1 MEQSASESQLTAV
14 KQALLALQAA
24 RKKIDAL
31 EKQQSEP
38 IAIIGLGCRFPGGI
52 DSPED
57 FWELLLSGKDT
68 IATIPESRWDGQAYY
83 SPNYDEA
90 GKIITTKGS
99 FFSQVQESDPE
110 FFGISPREAKNMDPQ
125 QHLLLEV
132 CWEALEHANI
142 IPESLA
148 GSRTGVFIGICNQD
162 FSLLS
167 MSRDKTDID
176 AYMTTGMAHSVASG
190 RLSYTLGLEGPCI
203 AIDTACSSS
212 LVSVH
217 LACQSLRN
225 LECDLAITGGVNL
238 TLTPET
244 SIDFSRNRMLSPDGK
259 CKAFSSDANGFGRGE
274 GCGLVV
280 LKRLADVDVKRDRVL
295 ALIRGSAVNQDG
307 SSSGLTAP
315 NGPSQQRVIKQALKN
330 ANVSA
335 DQIDYVEAHG
345 TGTSLGDPI
354 EIGALAEIFSSV
366 RTHEDPLKIG
376 SVKTNVGHME
386 GAAGIS
392 GLLKV
397 VLALQHKVLPAHLNC
412 AEQNPHIPWD
422 SLPFQITHQRQEW
435 LSTDKARFAGVSS
448 FGFSG
453 TNSHVILEQAPSS
466 DQAVLDSASLGHRP
480 LQILNISARS
490 PQALN
495 AQVRRFAQQIQHI
508 PDEDL
513 TAFCLAASVH
523 RTHFEHRLSI
533 VASSKAECLE
543 KLKQFSSQTPQH
555 LALNKKLNLN
565 GQAPKIVWL
574 FTGQGSQYPGM
585 GKELFDTEVVFRDAL
600 QQCATYLD
608 PILEQPLL
616 TLIFDDQTGALNQ
629 TVNTQPALFALEYAL
644 AQLWLSWGIKPD
656 VVAGHSVG
664 EYVAACVAGVF
675 SLEDGLKLIATRARL
690 MQQLKVTGGMMAVFA
705 AADDV
710 RLLLTKLDTS
720 GSLEIAGLNTA
731 KETVVSGDVSAITDF
746 QSTLNQAGIKYRE
759 LTVSHAFHSA
769 LMEPMLGE
777 FLSFAETITF
787 RSAKITLLSNISGA
801 LAQDEI
807 QTARYWRDHIR
818 QPVQFTKITD
828 NVLNDYIGVVM
839 EIGPQPILLGMI
851 GQSEHA
857 ERLNLM
863 PSLRKNKGAV
873 QAITENLSQLYLA
886 GLAIDWLKVYGVTT
900 APFVS
905 LPTYAFQR
913 QRHWFNASQ
922 TTAAKSSVP
931 SFKML
936 ELIQGGNVSN
946 LREHLSQRSHFEE
959 KDDAVLNRICQVL
972 IDEYQ
977 QSKQQTIQ
985 PLYRPIWQ
993 QQAALMANATPAP
1006 GSGHCLIFVSNI
1018 EAVPAGALNGA
1029 DTANI
1034 YVVPAHSYDKKS
1046 ETLWVIDGL
1055 SSNDY
1060 RKVIQDVHQT
1070 STLTSVVFMW
1080 PEDWNETS
1088 FHPTFGE
1095 QMLLNAAYV
1104 SRALTQLAI
1113 AIPLWFLVKRS
1124 DSLTREDFSTP
1135 FSSMLNG
1142 FARSLFL
1149 ENPTI
1154 QGGVLEYDEASTPHI
1169 FAELVANPTES
1180 HIQLRQHK
1188 KYVARLEPVAGVPF
1202 KNLKIAEEATYLITG
1217 GTGSLGLQTA
1227 RFLASKHAS
1236 EVILLSRNIPS
1247 ESAQQAIQEI
1257 EALGT
1262 KVLFMPCDVSNASQ
1276 VRQAFEF
1283 LIKNK
1288 RQIKG
1293 VVHAAGLATPI
1304 WCKDLTIE
1312 AMHSM
1317 FESKVQGAWNLHEQ
1331 TKALDL
1337 DFFVLYSS
1345 ISSVLGSAQLAH
1357 YSAANAFLDGLA
1369 THRRALNLPAISIN
1383 WGPWE
1388 SGGLVQSTAGSE
1400 KVLNSGF
1407 LTLPPSEALQ
1417 HLEQALLLNQSQLAI
1432 VSANWT
1438 QLKNTYSVHHQQSLF
1453 DLLVRSVTPTESA
1466 SAPLLLNQLREMPA
1480 WNRAEALSEYIS
1492 QQVCALLEMSDSST
1506 LDTNRGFFDF
1516 GMDSLMA
1523 VSLRTR
1529 LEQQLGC
1536 KLVAST
1542 IFDFPTVER
1551 LTQYLLSL
1559 LFTEETLAK
1568 EHVAQT
1574 PQTAMTHTPTPAL
1587 ENELSDSEIA
1597 ALIEGELSSLTA
1609 KKDAR

>member
-1 MEQSASESQLTAV
+1 MEQSASESQLTSV

-38 IAIIGLGCRFPGGI
+38 IAIIGIGCRFPGDI

-57 FWELLLSGKDT
+57 FWELLMSGKDT
-68 IATIPESRWDGQAYY
+68 IATIPESRWNSEAYY

-148 GSRTGVFIGICNQD
+148 ESRTGVFIGICNQD

-190 RLSYTLGLEGPCI
+190 RLSYTLGLEGPCV

-466 DQAVLDSASLGHRP
+466 DQAIIDSASLGHRP

-490 PQALN
+490 PQALS

-543 KLKQFSSQTPQH
+543 KLKQFSIQTPQH

-585 GKELFDTEVVFRDAL
+585 GKELFETEVVFRDAL
-600 QQCATYLD
+600 QHCATYLD

-705 AADDV
+705 AAADV

-787 RSAKITLLSNISGA
+787 RPAKIPLLSNISGA

-828 NVLNDYIGVVM
+828 NLLNDNIDIVM

-857 ERLNLM
+857 QRLNLM

-886 GLAIDWLKVYGVTT
+886 GLAIDWLSVYGVTT

-936 ELIQGGNVSN
+936 ELIQGGNVSD

-977 QSKQQTIQ
+977 QSKQQTTQ

-993 QQAALMANATPAP
+993 QQAALMATAATAT
-1006 GSGHCLIFVSNI
+1006 GSGHRLIFVSNI

-1029 DTANI
+1029 DTTNI

-1124 DSLTREDFSTP
+1124 DVLARESFSTP

-1180 HIQLRQHK
+1180 HIQLSQHK

-1369 THRRALNLPAISIN
+1369 THRLALNLPAISIN
-1383 WGPWE
+1383 GGPWE

-1407 LTLPPSEALQ
+1407 LTLAPSEALQ
-1417 HLEQALLLNQSQLAI
+1417 HLEQALLLNHSQLAI
-1432 VSANWT
+1432 VNANWT
-1438 QLKNTYSVHHQQSLF
+1438 QLKNTYSVHHQQPLF

-1542 IFDFPTVER
+1542 IFDFPSVER
-1551 LTQYLLSL
+1551 LTKYLLSL

>member
-1 MEQSASESQLTAV
+1 MEQSASESQLTSV

-38 IAIIGLGCRFPGGI
+38 IAIIGLGCRFPGNI
-52 DSPED
+52 HSPED

-68 IATIPESRWDGQAYY
+68 IATIPESRWDSQAYY
-83 SPNYDEA
+83 SANYDDA

-132 CWEALEHANI
+132 CWESLEHANI
-142 IPESLA
+142 VPESLA

-167 MSRDKTDID
+167 MSREKTDID

-190 RLSYTLGLEGPCI
+190 RLSYTLGLEGPCV

-280 LKRLADVDVKRDRVL
+280 LKRLSDVDVKRDRVL

-330 ANVSA
+330 GNVRA

-366 RTHEDPLKIG
+366 RTPEDPLKIG

-412 AEQNPHIPWD
+412 PEQNPHIPWD

-435 LSTDKARFAGVSS
+435 LSTGKGRFAGVSS

-453 TNSHVILEQAPSS
+453 TNSHVVLEEAPSS
-466 DQAVLDSASLGHRP
+466 DPASSISASLGARP
-480 LQILNISARS
+480 LHILNISARS
-490 PQALN
+490 PQALSE
-495 AQVRRFAQQIQHI
+495 QVRRFTQQLTRT
-508 PDEDL
+508 PDHDL
-513 TAFCLAASVH
+513 PAFCLAASLH
-523 RTHFEHRLSI
+523 RTQFEHRLSI
-533 VASSKAECLE
+533 IAASKTECLE
-543 KLKQFSSQTPQH
+543 KLNLLSNQAQQASASSR
-555 LALNKKLNLN
+555 KLDLN
-565 GQAPKIVWL
+565 GRAPKVAWL
-574 FTGQGSQYPGM
+574 FTGQGSQYAGM
-585 GKELFDTEVVFRDAL
+585 GKELFETETVFREAL
-600 QQCATYLD
+600 QSCATYLD
-608 PILEQPLL
+608 PILGQSLL

-629 TVNTQPALFALEYAL
+629 TINTQPALFALEYSL

-664 EYVAACVAGVF
+664 EYVAACVSGVF
-675 SLEDGLKLIATRARL
+675 SLEDGLKLISTRARL
-690 MQQLKVTGGMMAVFA
+690 MQQLQVTGAMMAVFA
-705 AADDV
+705 SADDV
-710 RLLLTKLDTS
+710 QVLLTKLDTA

-731 KETVVSGDVSAITDF
+731 KETVVSGDSSALTDF
-746 QSTLNQAGIKYRE
+746 QSILNQSEIQYRE

-769 LMEPMLGE
+769 LMEPVLGE

-787 RSAKITLLSNISGA
+787 HPTRIPLLSNISGA

-807 QTARYWRDHIR
+807 QTASYWRDHIR

-828 NVLNDYIGVVM
+828 KLLNDQIDVVM

-851 GQSEHA
+851 GQSEGAH
-857 ERLNLM
+857 RMKLM
-863 PSLRKNKGAV
+863 PSLRKSKGAV
-873 QAITENLSQLYLA
+873 QSTTETLSQLYLA
-886 GLAIDWLKVYGVTT
+886 GVIIDWLKVYAASS
-900 APFVS
+900 APFVD

-913 QRHWFNASQ
+913 QRHWFNSSQ
-922 TTAAKSSVP
+922 TTAAKASVP

-936 ELIQGGNVSN
+936 ELIKAGDLNN
-946 LREHLSQRSHFEE
+946 LREHLAQRSHFEE
-959 KDDAVLNRICQVL
+959 QDDAVVNRICQVL

-977 QSKQQTIQ
+977 QSQSQTLQ
-985 PLYRPIWQ
+985 ALYKPVWQ
-993 QQAALMANATPAP
+993 QQNVLTSNVTRAP
-1006 GSGHCLIFVSNI
+1006 VTGQRLIFVSNI
-1018 EAVPAGALNGA
+1018 EAVPAGALNGS

-1034 YVVPAHSYDKKS
+1034 YVVPAHSYHKKS
-1046 ETLWVIDGL
+1046 DALWIIDGI
-1055 SSNDY
+1055 SSDDY
-1060 RKVIQDVHQT
+1060 RRVIHDVNQT
-1070 STLTSVVFMW
+1070 NALTSIALMW
-1080 PEDWNETS
+1080 PEDWNDVS
-1088 FHPTFGE
+1088 FHPAFGE
-1095 QMLLNAAYV
+1095 QMLLNATYI
-1104 SRALTQLAI
+1104 SRALTALSI
-1113 AIPLWFLVKRS
+1113 AIPLWFMVKRS
-1124 DSLTREDFSTP
+1124 GALTREDFSTP
-1135 FSSMLNG
+1135 FSSMLSG
-1142 FARSLFL
+1142 FVRSLFL

-1154 QGGVLEYDEASTPHI
+1154 QGGVLEYDESSADQI
-1169 FAELVANPTES
+1169 FNEIGTDTSEI
-1180 HIQLRQHK
+1180 HIQLIQHK
-1188 KYVARLEPVAGVPF
+1188 KYVARLEPVDSIPA
-1202 KNLKIAEEATYLITG
+1202 KNLKIAQEATYVITG

-1227 RFLASKHAS
+1227 RFLASKHAN

-1247 ESAQQAIQEI
+1247 ETAQQAIQEI

-1262 KVLFMPCDVSNASQ
+1262 KVLFMPCDISQASQ
-1276 VRQAFEF
+1276 VQQAFEF
-1283 LIKNK
+1283 LTKNK

-1293 VVHAAGLATPI
+1293 VVHAAGLATPV
-1304 WCKDLTIE
+1304 WCKDLTLE
-1312 AMHSM
+1312 SLHNM
-1317 FESKVQGAWNLHEQ
+1317 FASKVQGAWNLHQQ

-1357 YSAANAFLDGLA
+1357 YSAANSFLDGLA
-1369 THRRALNLPAISIN
+1369 TYRRGLKLPAISIN
-1383 WGPWE
+1383 WGPWDN
-1388 SGGLVQSTAGSE
+1388 GGLVQSTAGSD
-1400 KVLNSGF
+1400 KVASSGF
-1407 LTLPPSEALQ
+1407 LTLAPSEALQ
-1417 HLEQALLLNQSQLAI
+1417 YLEQALLLNHSQLAI
-1432 VSANWT
+1432 VKANWS
-1438 QLKNTYSVHHQQSLF
+1438 QLKNTYSVHHQQPIF
-1453 DLLVRSVTPTESA
+1453 DLLAPSDTLTESA
-1466 SAPLLLNQLREMPA
+1466 STPSLLNQLQEMPT

-1492 QQVCALLEMSDSST
+1492 QQVCGLLEIPDSST
-1506 LDTNRGFFDF
+1506 LDVTRGFFDF

-1542 IFDFPTVER
+1542 IFDFPSVER
-1551 LTQYLLSL
+1551 LTNYLLAL
-1559 LFTEETLAK
+1559 LFTEEK
-1568 EHVAQT
+1568 VSKDIEPKS
-1574 PQTAMTHTPTPAL
+1574 PQTLMPQAPVPAV

-1597 ALIEGELSSLTA
+1597 ALIEGELSSLTV

>member
-1 MEQSASESQLTAV
+1 MEQSASESQLTSV

-38 IAIIGLGCRFPGGI
+38 IAIIGLGCRFPGDI

-57 FWELLLSGKDT
+57 FWELLMSGKDT
-68 IATIPESRWDGQAYY
+68 IATIPESRWNSEAYY

-190 RLSYTLGLEGPCI
+190 RLSYTLGLEGPCV

-280 LKRLADVDVKRDRVL
+280 LKRLSDVDVKRDRVL

-315 NGPSQQRVIKQALKN
+315 NGPSQQRVIRQALKN

-335 DQIDYVEAHG
+335 DQIDYIEAHG

-354 EIGALAEIFSSV
+354 EIGALAEIFSNV
-366 RTHEDPLKIG
+366 RTPKDPLKIG

-435 LSTDKARFAGVSS
+435 LCEDKARFAGVSS

-453 TNSHVILEQAPSS
+453 TNSHVILEEAPSS
-466 DQAVLDSASLGHRP
+466 AQATLDSESLGHRP
-480 LQILNISARS
+480 LHILNISARS
-490 PQALN
+490 PQALD
-495 AQVRRFAQQIQHI
+495 AQVRRFTQQIKQI
-508 PDEDL
+508 SDEDL
-513 TAFCLAASVH
+513 TAFCLAASLH

-533 VASSKAECLE
+533 VAGSKTECLE
-543 KLKQFSSQTPQH
+543 KLNHFSTQPQQH
-555 LALNKKLNLN
+555 SALSKKLNLN

-585 GKELFDTEVVFRDAL
+585 GKELFDTEVVFREAL
-600 QQCATYLD
+600 QRCATYLD
-608 PILEQPLL
+608 PLLEQPLL
-616 TLIFDDQTGALNQ
+616 ALIFEDQTGALNQ

-664 EYVAACVAGVF
+664 EYVAACIAGVF

-705 AADDV
+705 SGDDV
-710 RLLLTKLDTS
+710 RALLTTLDTS
-720 GSLEIAGLNTA
+720 GTLEIAGLNTA
-731 KETVVSGDVSAITDF
+731 KETVVSGDLSAITDF
-746 QSTLNQAGIKYRE
+746 QSTLNQSGIKYRE

-769 LMEPMLGE
+769 LMEPMLSE
-777 FLSFAETITF
+777 FFSFAETITF
-787 RSAKITLLSNISGA
+787 QPAQIPLLSNISGA
-801 LAQDEI
+801 LAREDI

-828 NVLNDYIGVVM
+828 SLLNDQLDIVM
-839 EIGPQPILLGMI
+839 EIGPQPVLLGMI

-857 ERLNLM
+857 QRMHLM

-873 QAITENLSQLYLA
+873 QSITENLSQLYLA
-886 GLAIDWLKVYGVTT
+886 GVAIEWLKVYDDIE
-900 APFVS
+900 APFVD

-922 TTAAKSSVP
+922 TTAANESVQ

-936 ELIQGGNVSN
+936 ELIKNGNVAD
-946 LREHLSQRSHFEE
+946 LRDHLSQRSHFEE
-959 KDDAVLNRICQVL
+959 KDDAVVSRICQVL

-977 QSKQQTIQ
+977 QSKHQTTQ
-985 PLYRPIWQ
+985 PLYRPVWQ
-993 QQAALMANATPAP
+993 QQAASGATVTRAQ
-1006 GSGHCLIFVSNI
+1006 SVGHRLIFVSNI
-1018 EAVPAGALNGA
+1018 EAVPAGALNGS
-1029 DTANI
+1029 DTTNI
-1034 YVVPAHSYDKKS
+1034 YVVPAHSYEKKS
-1046 ETLWVIDGL
+1046 ETLWVLDGL

-1060 RKVIQDVHQT
+1060 RRVIQDVQQT
-1070 STLTSVVFMW
+1070 KSLKSIAFMW
-1080 PEDWNETS
+1080 PTDWNETS

-1095 QMLLNAAYV
+1095 QMLLNSAYV
-1104 SRALTQLAI
+1104 SHALTQLSL

-1124 DSLTREDFSTP
+1124 DSLTRKDFSTP
-1135 FSSMLNG
+1135 FSSMLTG

-1154 QGGVLEYDEASTPHI
+1154 QGGVLEYDEASAAHV
-1169 FAELVANPTES
+1169 FDELVADTDES
-1180 HIQLRQHK
+1180 HIQLIQQK
-1188 KYVARLEPVAGVPF
+1188 KYVARLEPVEGVPF
-1202 KNLKIAEEATYLITG
+1202 KNLKIAEDATYLITG

-1227 RFLASKHAS
+1227 RFLASKNAS

-1262 KVLFMPCDVSNASQ
+1262 KVLFMPCDVSQALQ
-1276 VRQAFEF
+1276 VRQVFDF

-1293 VVHAAGLATPI
+1293 VVHAAGLASPI

-1312 AMHSM
+1312 ALHSM
-1317 FESKVQGAWNLHEQ
+1317 FESKVQGAWNLHEH

-1357 YSAANAFLDGLA
+1357 YSAANSFLDGLA
-1369 THRRALNLPAISIN
+1369 THRRTLNLPAISIN

-1388 SGGLVQSTAGSE
+1388 SGGLVQSTAGSD

-1407 LTLPPSEALQ
+1407 LTLAPSEALQ
-1417 HLEQALLLNQSQLAI
+1417 HLEQALLLNHSQITI
-1432 VSANWT
+1432 VKANWP
-1438 QLKNTYSVHHQQSLF
+1438 QLKNTYSAHHKQPVF
-1453 DLLVRSVTPTESA
+1453 DLLVADTAPTESA
-1466 SAPLLLNQLREMPA
+1466 EGPLLLNQLHEMPA
-1480 WNRAEALSEYIS
+1480 WNRADALSEYIS
-1492 QQVCALLEMSDSST
+1492 QQVCALLEISDHSS
-1506 LDTNRGFFDF
+1506 LDMNRGFFDF

-1542 IFDFPTVER
+1542 IFDFPSVER
-1551 LTQYLLSL
+1551 LTKYLLSL
-1559 LFTEETLAK
+1559 LFSEETLAK
-1568 EHVAQT
+1568 DQMAQT
-1574 PQTAMTHTPTPAL
+1574 PQPAMTHTQTPSI

>member
-1 MEQSASESQLTAV
+1 
-14 KQALLALQAA
+14 
-24 RKKIDAL
+24 
-31 EKQQSEP
+31 
-38 IAIIGLGCRFPGGI
+38 
-52 DSPED
+52 
-57 FWELLLSGKDT
+57 
-68 IATIPESRWDGQAYY
+68 
-83 SPNYDEA
+83 
-90 GKIITTKGS
+90 
-99 FFSQVQESDPE
+99 
-110 FFGISPREAKNMDPQ
+110 
-125 QHLLLEV
+125 
-132 CWEALEHANI
+132 
-142 IPESLA
+142 
-148 GSRTGVFIGICNQD
+148 
-162 FSLLS
+162 

-190 RLSYTLGLEGPCI
+190 RLSYTLGLEGPCV

-466 DQAVLDSASLGHRP
+466 DQAIIDSASLGHRP

-490 PQALN
+490 PQALS

-543 KLKQFSSQTPQH
+543 KLKQFSIQTPQH

-585 GKELFDTEVVFRDAL
+585 GKELFETEVVFRDAL
-600 QQCATYLD
+600 QHCATYLD

-705 AADDV
+705 AAADV

-787 RSAKITLLSNISGA
+787 RPAKIPLLSNISGA

-828 NVLNDYIGVVM
+828 NLLNDNIDIVM

-857 ERLNLM
+857 QRLNLM

-886 GLAIDWLKVYGVTT
+886 GLAIDWLSVYGVTT

-936 ELIQGGNVSN
+936 ELIQGGNVSD

-977 QSKQQTIQ
+977 QSKQQTTQ

-993 QQAALMANATPAP
+993 QQAALMATAATAT
-1006 GSGHCLIFVSNI
+1006 GSGHRLIFVSNI

-1029 DTANI
+1029 DTTNI

-1124 DSLTREDFSTP
+1124 DVLARESFSTP

-1180 HIQLRQHK
+1180 HIQLSQHK

-1407 LTLPPSEALQ
+1407 LTLAPSEALQ
-1417 HLEQALLLNQSQLAI
+1417 HLEQALLLNHSQLAI
-1432 VSANWT
+1432 VNANWT
-1438 QLKNTYSVHHQQSLF
+1438 QLKNTYSVHHQQPLF

-1542 IFDFPTVER
+1542 IFDFPSVER
-1551 LTQYLLSL
+1551 LTKYLLSL

>member
-1 MEQSASESQLTAV
+1 MEQSASESQLTSV

-38 IAIIGLGCRFPGGI
+38 IAIIGLGCRFPGDI
-52 DSPED
+52 HSPED

-83 SPNYDEA
+83 SPNYDDA

-132 CWEALEHANI
+132 CWESLEHANI
-142 IPESLA
+142 VPESLA

-167 MSRDKTDID
+167 MSRDKTDIE

-190 RLSYTLGLEGPCI
+190 RISYTLGLEGPCV

-280 LKRLADVDVKRDRVL
+280 LKRLSDVDIKRDRVL

-330 ANVSA
+330 GNVRA
-335 DQIDYVEAHG
+335 DQISYIEAHG

-366 RTHEDPLKIG
+366 RTPEDPLKIG

-435 LSTDKARFAGVSS
+435 LSADKARFAGVSS

-453 TNSHVILEQAPSS
+453 TNSHVILEEAPSS
-466 DQAVLDSASLGHRP
+466 DQTTSASAGLGARP
-480 LQILNISARS
+480 LHILNISARS

-495 AQVRRFAQQIQHI
+495 QQVRRFTQRLKRI
-508 PDEDL
+508 PDQDL
-513 TAFCLAASVH
+513 AAFCLAASVH

-533 VASSKAECLE
+533 SAASKAECLE
-543 KLKQFSSQTPQH
+543 KLNHFSNQAQQSSTSSP
-555 LALNKKLNLN
+555 KLNLN
-565 GQAPKIVWL
+565 GQAPKVAWL
-574 FTGQGSQYPGM
+574 FTGQGSQYPEM
-585 GKELFDTEVVFRDAL
+585 GKELFDTEVVFREAL
-600 QQCATYLD
+600 QNCATYLD

-616 TLIFDDQTGALNQ
+616 TLIFEDQTGALNQ

-664 EYVAACVAGVF
+664 EYVAACIAGIF
-675 SLEDGLKLIATRARL
+675 SLEDGLKLISTRARL
-690 MQQLKVTGGMMAVFA
+690 MQQLKVAGGMMAVFA
-705 AADDV
+705 GADDV
-710 RLLLTKLDTS
+710 RSRLTTLETS

-731 KETVVSGDVSAITDF
+731 KETVVSGDLGAIKDF
-746 QSTLNQAGIKYRE
+746 QSTLNQSGIKYRE

-769 LMEPMLGE
+769 LMEPMLNE

-787 RSAKITLLSNISGA
+787 HPTRIPLLSNVSGV
-801 LAQDEI
+801 LAQDEV

-828 NVLNDYIGVVM
+828 NLLNENIDIVM
-839 EIGPQPILLGMI
+839 EIGAQPILLGMI
-851 GQSEHA
+851 GQSENA
-857 ERLNLM
+857 QRMNLL
-863 PSLRKNKGAV
+863 PSLRKSKGAV
-873 QAITENLSQLYLA
+873 QSTTETLSQLYLA
-886 GLAIDWLKVYGVTT
+886 GLAIDWLKVYGVSS
-900 APFVS
+900 AACVD

-913 QRHWFNASQ
+913 QRHWFNSSQ
-922 TTAAKSSVP
+922 TTAANESVH

-936 ELIQGGNVSN
+936 ELIKDGNLNN

-959 KDDAVLNRICQVL
+959 KDDAVVNRICQVL

-977 QSKQQTIQ
+977 QSKHQATQ
-985 PLYRPIWQ
+985 PLYRPVWQ
-993 QQAALMANATPAP
+993 QQTASNPKVKRAQSA
-1006 GSGHCLIFVSNI
+1006 GHRLVFVSNI
-1018 EAVPAGALNGA
+1018 EAVPAGALNGS
-1029 DTANI
+1029 DTANV
-1034 YVVPAHSYDKKS
+1034 YVVPAHSYEKKS

-1060 RKVIQDVHQT
+1060 RRVIQDVQQT
-1070 STLTSVVFMW
+1070 SSLTSIAFMW
-1080 PEDWNETS
+1080 PTDWNETS

-1104 SRALTQLAI
+1104 SHALTQLTL

-1124 DSLTREDFSTP
+1124 DSLTRQEFSTP
-1135 FSSMLNG
+1135 FSSMLTG

-1154 QGGVLEYDEASTPHI
+1154 QGGVLEYDKASTPDI
-1169 FAELVANPTES
+1169 FDELIAGATES
-1180 HIQLRQHK
+1180 HIQLIQHK
-1188 KYVARLEPVAGVPF
+1188 KYVARLEPVEGVPF
-1202 KNLKIAEEATYLITG
+1202 KNFKIAEDATYLITG

-1227 RFLASKHAS
+1227 RFLASKNAS

-1247 ESAQQAIQEI
+1247 ENAHQAIQEI

-1262 KVLFMPCDVSNASQ
+1262 KILFMPCDVSQASQ
-1276 VRQAFEF
+1276 VKQVFDF
-1283 LIKNK
+1283 LTKNK

-1293 VVHAAGLATPI
+1293 VVHAAGVATPI
-1304 WCKDLTIE
+1304 WCKDLTL
-1312 AMHSM
+1312 ASLHSM

-1357 YSAANAFLDGLA
+1357 YSAANSFLDGLA
-1369 THRRALNLPAISIN
+1369 TYRRGLKLPAVSIN

-1388 SGGLVQSTAGSE
+1388 SGGLVQSTAGSD
-1400 KVLNSGF
+1400 KVASSGF
-1407 LTLPPSEALQ
+1407 LTLAPSEALNY
-1417 HLEQALLLNQSQLAI
+1417 LEQALVLNHSQLAI
-1432 VSANWT
+1432 VNANWS
-1438 QLKNTYSVHHQQSLF
+1438 QLKNTYSVHHPQPLF
-1453 DLLVRSVTPTESA
+1453 DLLAPNVTLAESA
-1466 SAPLLLNQLREMPA
+1466 LTPLLLNQLHEMPA
-1480 WNRAEALSEYIS
+1480 WNRAEALGEYIS
-1492 QQVCALLEMSDSST
+1492 QQVCALLEISDSST
-1506 LDTNRGFFDF
+1506 LDVNRGFFDF

-1542 IFDFPTVER
+1542 IFDFPSVER
-1551 LTQYLLSL
+1551 LTKYLLSL
-1559 LFTEETLAK
+1559 LFAEEKLSK
-1568 EHVAQT
+1568 DSEPKS
-1574 PQTAMTHTPTPAL
+1574 PQTVLTNTPAPAT

>member
-1 MEQSASESQLTAV
+1 MDQSASESQLTSV
-14 KQALLALQAA
+14 KQALVALQAA

-31 EKQQSEP
+31 EKQQFEP

-57 FWELLLSGKDT
+57 FWDLLMSGKDT
-68 IATIPESRWDGQAYY
+68 IATIPESRWNSETYY

-99 FFSQVQESDPE
+99 FFSKVQESDPE

-132 CWEALEHANI
+132 CWESLEHANI
-142 IPESLA
+142 IPEALA

-190 RLSYTLGLEGPCI
+190 RISYTLGLEGPCV

-280 LKRLADVDVKRDRVL
+280 LKRLSDIDVNRDRVL

-335 DQIDYVEAHG
+335 DQIDYIEAHG

-354 EIGALAEIFSSV
+354 EIGALAEIFSTV
-366 RTHEDPLKIG
+366 RTPKDPLKIG

-422 SLPFQITHQRQEW
+422 NLPFQITHQRQEW
-435 LSTDKARFAGVSS
+435 LCADKARFAGVSS

-453 TNSHVILEQAPSS
+453 TNSHVILEEAPSS
-466 DQAVLDSASLGHRP
+466 AQAIPNSANLGHRP

-495 AQVRRFAQQIQHI
+495 AQVRRFTQQIKQI

-513 TAFCLAASVH
+513 TAFCLAASLH
-523 RTHFEHRLSI
+523 RTHFEYRLSI

-543 KLKQFSSQTPQH
+543 KLNHFSNQTPQPS
-555 LALNKKLNLN
+555 ALNKKLNLN

-574 FTGQGSQYPGM
+574 FTGQGSQFPGM
-585 GKELFDTEVVFRDAL
+585 GKELFDTEVVFKEAL

-616 TLIFDDQTGALNQ
+616 TLIFGDQTGALNQ
-629 TVNTQPALFALEYAL
+629 TINTQPALFALEYAL

-664 EYVAACVAGVF
+664 EYVAACIAGVF
-675 SLEDGLKLIATRARL
+675 SLEDGLKLISTRARL
-690 MQQLKVTGGMMAVFA
+690 MQQLKVTGAMMAVFA
-705 AADDV
+705 SADDV
-710 RLLLTKLDTS
+710 RELLTKLDTS

-731 KETVVSGDVSAITDF
+731 KETVVSGDISAITDF
-746 QSTLNQAGIKYRE
+746 QSTLNQSGIKYRE

-777 FLSFAETITF
+777 FFSFAETITF
-787 RSAKITLLSNISGA
+787 RPAQIPLLSNISGA
-801 LAQDEI
+801 LAQEEI
-807 QTARYWRDHIR
+807 QTAHYWRDHIR

-828 NVLNDYIGVVM
+828 SLLNDHIDIVM
-839 EIGPQPILLGMI
+839 EIGPQPILLGML

-857 ERLNLM
+857 HRMNLM

-873 QAITENLSQLYLA
+873 QSITENLSQLYLA
-886 GLAIDWLKVYGVTT
+886 GLAIDWLKVYGVMT
-900 APFVS
+900 APFVD

-913 QRHWFNASQ
+913 QRHWFNASKI
-922 TTAAKSSVP
+922 TAANSSVQ

-936 ELIQGGNVSN
+936 ELIQRGNVSQ
-946 LREHLSQRSHFEE
+946 LRAHLSQRSHFEE
-959 KDDAVLNRICQVL
+959 KDDAVVNKICQIL
-972 IDEYQ
+972 INEYQ

-985 PLYRPIWQ
+985 PLYRPVWQ
-993 QQAALMANATPAP
+993 QQTASSPTAKRPQ
-1006 GSGHCLIFVSNI
+1006 SVGHRLIFVSNI
-1018 EAVPAGALNGA
+1018 EAVPASALNGS

-1034 YVVPAHSYDKKS
+1034 YIVPAHRYEKKS
-1046 ETLWVIDGL
+1046 ETLWVVDGL

-1060 RKVIQDVHQT
+1060 RKVIQDVQQT
-1070 STLTSVVFMW
+1070 SSLTSIALMW
-1080 PEDWNETS
+1080 PTAWNEKS
-1088 FHPTFGE
+1088 FHLTLSE
-1095 QMLLNAAYV
+1095 KMLLTATFI
-1104 SRALTQLAI
+1104 SRALTELSL
-1113 AIPLWFLVKRS
+1113 AIPLWFLAKRS
-1124 DSLTREDFSTP
+1124 NSLTSQEFSTP
-1135 FSSMLNG
+1135 FSSMLTG

-1149 ENPTI
+1149 EIPSI
-1154 QGGVLEYDEASTPHI
+1154 QGGVLEYDEASAPRI
-1169 FAELVANPTES
+1169 FDELIADTTES
-1180 HIQLRQHK
+1180 HIYLIEHK
-1188 KYVARLEPVAGVPF
+1188 KYVARLEPVEGVAF
-1202 KNLKIAEEATYLITG
+1202 KSLNIAEEATYLIAG
-1217 GTGSLGLQTA
+1217 GTGSLGLHAA
-1227 RFLASKHAS
+1227 RFLASKNAS
-1236 EVILLSRNIPS
+1236 EVILLSRNIPN
-1247 ESAQQAIQEI
+1247 EGAQQTIQEI

-1262 KVLFMPCDVSNASQ
+1262 KVLFMPCDVSQASQ
-1276 VRQAFEF
+1276 VKKVFDF
-1283 LIKNK
+1283 LSKNK

-1293 VVHAAGLATPI
+1293 VVHAAGLATPV
-1304 WCKDLTIE
+1304 WCKDLSLE
-1312 AMHSM
+1312 SLHSM

-1331 TKALDL
+1331 TKGLDL
-1337 DFFVLYSS
+1337 DFFVMYSS

-1357 YSAANAFLDGLA
+1357 YSAANSFLDGLA

-1388 SGGLVQSTAGSE
+1388 SGGLLQSTAGSD
-1400 KVLNSGF
+1400 KVLHSGF
-1407 LTLPPSEALQ
+1407 LTLAPSEAL
-1417 HLEQALLLNQSQLAI
+1417 HYLEQALLLNYSQLAI
-1432 VSANWT
+1432 VKATWS
-1438 QLKNTYSVHHQQSLF
+1438 QLKNTYSAHHQQPIF
-1453 DLLVRSVTPTESA
+1453 DLLVADAVPTESN
-1466 SAPLLLNQLREMPA
+1466 SAPLLLNQLHELPA
-1480 WNRAEALSEYIS
+1480 WNRADALSEYIS
-1492 QQVCALLEMSDSST
+1492 QQVCALLEISDSST
-1506 LDTNRGFFDF
+1506 LDMNRGFFDF

-1542 IFDFPTVER
+1542 IFDFPSVER
-1551 LTQYLLSL
+1551 LTKYILSL
-1559 LFTEETLAK
+1559 LFTDEKLAK

-1574 PQTAMTHTPTPAL
+1574 PQTAMTHTQTPVI
-1587 ENELSDSEIA
+1587 ESELSDSEIA
-1597 ALIEGELSSLTA
+1597 ALIESELSSLTA
-1609 KKDAR
+1609 RKDAR

>member
-1 MEQSASESQLTAV
+1 MEQSTSESQLTSV

-38 IAIIGLGCRFPGGI
+38 IAIIGVGCRFPGDI
-52 DSPED
+52 HSPED

-68 IATIPESRWDGQAYY
+68 IATIPESRWDGPAYY
-83 SPNYDEA
+83 SPNYDDA

-132 CWEALEHANI
+132 CWESLEHANI
-142 IPESLA
+142 VPESLA

-167 MSRDKTDID
+167 MSREKTDID

-190 RLSYTLGLEGPCI
+190 RLSYTLGLEGPCV

-280 LKRLADVDVKRDRVL
+280 LKRLSDVDVKHDRVL

-330 ANVSA
+330 ANVRA
-335 DQIDYVEAHG
+335 DQIDYIEAHG

-366 RTHEDPLKIG
+366 RTPGDPLKIG

-435 LSTDKARFAGVSS
+435 LSTDKVRFAGVSS

-453 TNSHVILEQAPSS
+453 TNSHVILEEAPSS
-466 DQAVLDSASLGHRP
+466 DQETPVAASLGARP

-490 PQALN
+490 PQALS
-495 AQVRRFAQQIQHI
+495 AQVRRFVQQIKRT
-508 PDEDL
+508 PDEEF
-513 TAFCLAASVH
+513 TAFCLAASLH

-543 KLKQFSSQTPQH
+543 KLNRFSSQTQQPSTSNQ
-555 LALNKKLNLN
+555 KLNLN
-565 GQAPKIVWL
+565 GQAPKVAWL

-585 GKELFDTEVVFRDAL
+585 GKELFDTEIVFREAL
-600 QQCATYLD
+600 QNCATYLD
-608 PILEQPLL
+608 PILKQPLL

-629 TVNTQPALFALEYAL
+629 TVNTQPALFALEYSL
-644 AQLWLSWGIKPD
+644 AQLWLSWGIKPA

-675 SLEDGLKLIATRARL
+675 SLEDGLKLISTRARL
-690 MQQLKVTGGMMAVFA
+690 MQQLQVTGAMMAVFA
-705 AADDV
+705 SADDV
-710 RLLLTKLDTS
+710 RVLLTKLDTS

-731 KETVVSGDVSAITDF
+731 KETVVSGDLSALTDF
-746 QSTLNQAGIKYRE
+746 QSLLNQSGIKYRE

-787 RSAKITLLSNISGA
+787 HPARIPLLSNISGA
-801 LAQDEI
+801 LAQEEI

-828 NVLNDYIGVVM
+828 SLLNEHIDIVM
-839 EIGPQPILLGMI
+839 EVGPQPILLGMI
-851 GQSEHA
+851 GQNENAQRMH
-857 ERLNLM
+857 LM
-863 PSLRKNKGAV
+863 PSLRKNKSAV
-873 QAITENLSQLYLA
+873 QSIAENLSQLYLA
-886 GLAIDWLKVYGVTT
+886 GLAIDWLKVHGATN
-900 APFVS
+900 APFVD

-913 QRHWFNASQ
+913 QRHWFNSSQ
-922 TTAAKSSVP
+922 TTAANGSVQ

-936 ELIQGGNVSN
+936 ELIKGGNVSN
-946 LREHLSQRSHFEE
+946 LREHLAQRSHFEE

-977 QSKQQTIQ
+977 QSKNQTIQ
-985 PLYRPIWQ
+985 PLYRPVWQ
-993 QQAALMANATPAP
+993 QQNVLSTNVTRVPAT
-1006 GSGHCLIFVSNI
+1006 GHRLIFVSNI
-1018 EAVPAGALNGA
+1018 EAVPAGALNGS
-1029 DTANI
+1029 DPANI
-1034 YVVPAHSYDKKS
+1034 YVVPAHSYHKKS
-1046 ETLWVIDGL
+1046 EALWIIDGN

-1060 RKVIQDVHQT
+1060 DRVIRDVNQT
-1070 STLTSVVFMW
+1070 FPLTSIALMW
-1080 PEDWNETS
+1080 PEDWNEIS
-1088 FHPTFGE
+1088 FHPAFGE
-1095 QMLLNAAYV
+1095 QMLLNATYV
-1104 SRALTQLAI
+1104 SRVLTKLSI
-1113 AIPLWFLVKRS
+1113 EIPLWFLVKRS
-1124 DSLTREDFSTP
+1124 DTLTREDFSTP
-1135 FSSMLNG
+1135 FSSMLSG

-1149 ENPTI
+1149 ENPAI
-1154 QGGVLEYDEASTPHI
+1154 QGGVLEYDEASAEHI
-1169 FAELVANPTES
+1169 FDEICTDTHES
-1180 HIQLRQHK
+1180 HIQLIQHK
-1188 KYVARLEPVAGVPF
+1188 RYVARLEPVEGVPF

-1247 ESAQQAIQEI
+1247 ETAQQAIQEI

-1262 KVLFMPCDVSNASQ
+1262 KVLFMPCDVSQASQ
-1276 VRQAFEF
+1276 VRQVFEF
-1283 LIKNK
+1283 LTKNK

-1304 WCKDLTIE
+1304 WCKDLTLE
-1312 AMHSM
+1312 SLHSM

-1337 DFFVLYSS
+1337 DFFVMYSS

-1357 YSAANAFLDGLA
+1357 YSAANSFLDGLA
-1369 THRRALNLPAISIN
+1369 TYRRGLNLPAISIN

-1388 SGGLVQSTAGSE
+1388 SGGLVQSTAGSD
-1400 KVLNSGF
+1400 KVLSSGF
-1407 LTLPPSEALQ
+1407 LTLAPSEALQ
-1417 HLEQALLLNQSQLAI
+1417 YLEQALLLNHSQLAI
-1432 VSANWT
+1432 VKANWS
-1438 QLKNTYSVHHQQSLF
+1438 QLKNTYSVHHQQPLF
-1453 DLLVRSVTPTESA
+1453 DLLTPNVALTESA
-1466 SAPLLLNQLREMPA
+1466 VTPLLLNQLHEMPA

-1492 QQVCALLEMSDSST
+1492 QQVCALLEISDSST
-1506 LDTNRGFFDF
+1506 LDVNRGFFDF

-1542 IFDFPTVER
+1542 IFDFPSVER
-1551 LTQYLLSL
+1551 LTKYLLSL
-1559 LFTEETLAK
+1559 LFTEEKISK
-1568 EHVAQT
+1568 ENVAQV
-1574 PQTAMTHTPTPAL
+1574 PQAAITHTQTSAI
-1587 ENELSDSEIA
+1587 ENELSDIEIA

>member
-1 MEQSASESQLTAV
+1 MDQSASESQLTSV

-31 EKQQSEP
+31 EKQHSEP

-52 DSPED
+52 DSPKD
-57 FWELLLSGKDT
+57 FWDLLMSGKDT
-68 IATIPESRWDGQAYY
+68 IATIPESRWNSDTYY

-132 CWEALEHANI
+132 CWESLEHANI
-142 IPESLA
+142 IPEALA

-190 RLSYTLGLEGPCI
+190 RLSYTLGLEGPCV

-280 LKRLADVDVKRDRVL
+280 LKRLSDVDVKRDRVL

-335 DQIDYVEAHG
+335 DQIDYIEAHG

-354 EIGALAEIFSSV
+354 EIGALAEIFSTV
-366 RTHEDPLKIG
+366 RTPKDPLKIG

-435 LSTDKARFAGVSS
+435 LCTDKARFAGVSS

-453 TNSHVILEQAPSS
+453 TNSHVILEEAPSS
-466 DQAVLDSASLGHRP
+466 LQAIPNSANLGHRP

-490 PQALN
+490 PKALN
-495 AQVRRFAQQIQHI
+495 AQVRRFTQQIKQI
-508 PDEDL
+508 PDEEL
-513 TAFCLAASVH
+513 TAFCLAASLH
-523 RTHFEHRLSI
+523 RTHFEFRLSI

-543 KLKQFSSQTPQH
+543 KLNHFSSQAPQPS
-555 LALNKKLNLN
+555 ALNKKLNLN
-565 GQAPKIVWL
+565 GQGPKIAWL

-585 GKELFDTEVVFRDAL
+585 GKELFDTEVVFKEAL
-600 QQCATYLD
+600 QDCATYLD

-629 TVNTQPALFALEYAL
+629 TINTQPALFALEYAL

-664 EYVAACVAGVF
+664 EYVAACIAGVF
-675 SLEDGLKLIATRARL
+675 SLEDGLKLISMRARL
-690 MQQLKVTGGMMAVFA
+690 MQQLKVTGAMMAVFA
-705 AADDV
+705 SADDV
-710 RLLLTKLDTS
+710 RALLTKLETS

-731 KETVVSGDVSAITDF
+731 KETVVSGDLSAIQDF
-746 QSTLNQAGIKYRE
+746 QSTLNQSGIKYRE

-787 RSAKITLLSNISGA
+787 QPAQIPLFSNISGE
-801 LAQDEI
+801 LAQEEI
-807 QTARYWRDHIR
+807 QTAHYWRDHIR

-828 NVLNDYIGVVM
+828 SLLNDHIDIVM

-857 ERLNLM
+857 QRMSLM

-873 QAITENLSQLYLA
+873 QSITENLSQLYLA
-886 GLAIDWLKVYGVTT
+886 GLTIDWLKVYGVMT
-900 APFVS
+900 APFVD

-922 TTAAKSSVP
+922 TTAANNSVQ

-936 ELIQGGNVSN
+936 ELIQSGNVSQ
-946 LREHLSQRSHFEE
+946 LQAHLSQRSHFEE
-959 KDDAVLNRICQVL
+959 KDDAVVNKICQIL

-985 PLYRPIWQ
+985 PLYRPVWQ
-993 QQAALMANATPAP
+993 QQKASSPTAKRAQ
-1006 GSGHCLIFVSNI
+1006 SVGHRLIFVSNI
-1018 EAVPAGALNGA
+1018 EAVPASALNGS

-1034 YVVPAHSYDKKS
+1034 YIVPAHSYEKKS

-1060 RKVIQDVHQT
+1060 RKVIQEVQQT
-1070 STLTSVVFMW
+1070 SSLTSIAVMW
-1080 PEDWNETS
+1080 QTDWDETNFDLTS
-1088 FHPTFGE
+1088 SE
-1095 QMLLNAAYV
+1095 QVLLSAAYV
-1104 SRALTQLAI
+1104 SRALTQLSI
-1113 AIPLWFLVKRS
+1113 AIPLWFLAKRS
-1124 DSLTREDFSTP
+1124 NSLTSQEFSTP
-1135 FSSMLNG
+1135 FSSMLTG

-1149 ENPTI
+1149 EVPSI
-1154 QGGVLEYDEASTPHI
+1154 QGGVLEYDEASAPHI
-1169 FAELVANPTES
+1169 FDELIADTTES
-1180 HIQLRQHK
+1180 HIHLIEHK
-1188 KYVARLEPVAGVPF
+1188 KYVARLEPVEGVAF
-1202 KNLKIAEEATYLITG
+1202 KSLKIAEEATYLITG

-1227 RFLASKHAS
+1227 RFLASKNAS
-1236 EVILLSRNIPS
+1236 EVILLSRNIPN
-1247 ESAQQAIQEI
+1247 EGAQQTIQEI

-1262 KVLFMPCDVSNASQ
+1262 KVLFMPCDVSQASQ
-1276 VRQAFEF
+1276 VKQVFDF
-1283 LIKNK
+1283 LTKNK

-1293 VVHAAGLATPI
+1293 VVHAAGLATPVS
-1304 WCKDLTIE
+1304 CKDLTLE
-1312 AMHSM
+1312 SLHSM

-1331 TKALDL
+1331 TKGLDL
-1337 DFFVLYSS
+1337 DFFVMYSS

-1357 YSAANAFLDGLA
+1357 YSAANSFLDGLA

-1388 SGGLVQSTAGSE
+1388 SGGLVQSTAGSD

-1407 LTLPPSEALQ
+1407 LTLAPHEALQ
-1417 HLEQALLLNQSQLAI
+1417 YLEQALLLNHSQLAI
-1432 VSANWT
+1432 VKANWS
-1438 QLKNTYSVHHQQSLF
+1438 QLKNTYSVHHQQPIF
-1453 DLLVRSVTPTESA
+1453 DLLVADATPTESN
-1466 SAPLLLNQLREMPA
+1466 SAPLLLNQLHEMPT
-1480 WNRAEALSEYIS
+1480 WNRADALSEYIS
-1492 QQVCALLEMSDSST
+1492 QQVCALLEISDSST
-1506 LDTNRGFFDF
+1506 LDMNRGFFDF

-1542 IFDFPTVER
+1542 IFDFPSVER
-1551 LTQYLLSL
+1551 LTKYLLSL
-1559 LFTEETLAK
+1559 LFTDEKLAK

-1574 PQTAMTHTPTPAL
+1574 PQTAMTHTQTPVI
-1587 ENELSDSEIA
+1587 ESELSDSEIA
-1597 ALIEGELSSLTA
+1597 ALIESELSSLTA

>member
-1 MEQSASESQLTAV
+1 MDQSASESQLTSV

-38 IAIIGLGCRFPGGI
+38 IAIIGLGCRFPGDI

-57 FWELLLSGKDT
+57 FWDLLMSGKDT
-68 IATIPESRWDGQAYY
+68 IATIPESRWNSEAYY

-142 IPESLA
+142 IPEALA

-190 RLSYTLGLEGPCI
+190 RLSYTLGLEGPCV

-259 CKAFSSDANGFGRGE
+259 CKAFSSNANGFGRGE

-280 LKRLADVDVKRDRVL
+280 LKRLSDVDVKCDRVL

-335 DQIDYVEAHG
+335 DQIDYIEAHG

-354 EIGALAEIFSSV
+354 EIGALAEIFSTV
-366 RTHEDPLKIG
+366 RTPKDPLKIG

-435 LSTDKARFAGVSS
+435 LCADKARFAGVSS

-453 TNSHVILEQAPSS
+453 TNSHVILEEAPSS
-466 DQAVLDSASLGHRP
+466 AQAIPDSASLGHRP

-495 AQVRRFAQQIQHI
+495 AQVRRFTQQLKQI

-513 TAFCLAASVH
+513 TAFCLAASLR

-543 KLKQFSSQTPQH
+543 KLNHFSNQTPQ
-555 LALNKKLNLN
+555 LSALNKKLNLN
-565 GQAPKIVWL
+565 GQAPRIVWL

-585 GKELFDTEVVFRDAL
+585 GKELFDTEAVFREAL
-600 QQCATYLD
+600 QHCATYLD

-629 TVNTQPALFALEYAL
+629 TVNTQPALFALEYSL

-664 EYVAACVAGVF
+664 EYVAACIAGVF
-675 SLEDGLKLIATRARL
+675 SLEDGLKLISTRARL
-690 MQQLKVTGGMMAVFA
+690 MQQLKVTGGMLAVFA

-710 RLLLTKLDTS
+710 RLLLTKLGTS

-731 KETVVSGDVSAITDF
+731 KETVVSGDLSAITDF
-746 QSTLNQAGIKYRE
+746 QSTLNQSGIKYRE

-787 RSAKITLLSNISGA
+787 RPAQIPLLSNISGA

-807 QTARYWRDHIR
+807 QTAGYWRDHIR

-828 NVLNDYIGVVM
+828 NLLNDNIDIVM

-851 GQSEHA
+851 GQSENPH
-857 ERLNLM
+857 RMNLL
-863 PSLRKNKGAV
+863 PGLRKSKGAM
-873 QAITENLSQLYLA
+873 QSITETLSQLYLA
-886 GLAIDWLKVYGVTT
+886 GLAIDWLKVYGVIT
-900 APFVS
+900 APFVN

-922 TTAAKSSVP
+922 TTAANDSVQ

-936 ELIQGGNVSN
+936 ELIQSGNVSQ
-946 LREHLSQRSHFEE
+946 LRAHLSQRSHFEE
-959 KDDAVLNRICQVL
+959 KDDAVVNRICQVL

-977 QSKQQTIQ
+977 QSQQQTIQ
-985 PLYRPIWQ
+985 PLYRPVWQ
-993 QQAALMANATPAP
+993 QQTASSPTTKRAQ
-1006 GSGHCLIFVSNI
+1006 SVGHRLIFVSNI
-1018 EAVPAGALNGA
+1018 EAVPASALNGS

-1034 YVVPAHSYDKKS
+1034 YIVPTLSYGKKS

-1055 SSNDY
+1055 SSTDY
-1060 RKVIQDVHQT
+1060 PRVIQDVQQT
-1070 STLTSVVFMW
+1070 SSLTSIAVMW
-1080 PEDWNETS
+1080 PTDWNETS

-1095 QMLLNAAYV
+1095 QMLLTAAYV
-1104 SRALTQLAI
+1104 SRALTQLSL
-1113 AIPLWFLVKRS
+1113 AIPLWFLAKRS
-1124 DSLTREDFSTP
+1124 NSLTSQEFSTP
-1135 FSSMLNG
+1135 FSSMLTG

-1149 ENPTI
+1149 ENPSI
-1154 QGGVLEYDEASTPHI
+1154 QGAVLEYDEASAPHI
-1169 FAELVANPTES
+1169 FDELIADTTEG
-1180 HIQLRQHK
+1180 HLQLIQHK
-1188 KYVARLEPVAGVPF
+1188 KYVARLEPVEGVPF
-1202 KNLKIAEEATYLITG
+1202 KSLKIAEDATYLITG

-1227 RFLASKHAS
+1227 RFLASKNAS

-1247 ESAQQAIQEI
+1247 ESAQQTIQEI

-1262 KVLFMPCDVSNASQ
+1262 KVLFMPCDVSQASQ
-1276 VRQAFEF
+1276 VKQVFDF
-1283 LIKNK
+1283 LTKNK

-1304 WCKDLTIE
+1304 WCKDLTLE
-1312 AMHSM
+1312 SLHSM

-1337 DFFVLYSS
+1337 DFFVMYSS

-1357 YSAANAFLDGLA
+1357 YSAANSFLDGLA

-1388 SGGLVQSTAGSE
+1388 SGGLVQSTAGSD

-1407 LTLPPSEALQ
+1407 LTLAPSEALQ
-1417 HLEQALLLNQSQLAI
+1417 YLEQALLLNHSQLAI
-1432 VSANWT
+1432 VKANWS
-1438 QLKNTYSVHHQQSLF
+1438 QLKNTYSVHHQQPIF
-1453 DLLVRSVTPTESA
+1453 DLLVADATPTEITNT
-1466 SAPLLLNQLREMPA
+1466 PLLLTQLHEMPA
-1480 WNRAEALSEYIS
+1480 WNRADALSEYIS
-1492 QQVCALLEMSDSST
+1492 QQVCALLEISDSST

-1542 IFDFPTVER
+1542 IFDFPSVER
-1551 LTQYLLSL
+1551 LTKYLLSL
-1559 LFTEETLAK
+1559 LFTEEKLAK

-1574 PQTAMTHTPTPAL
+1574 PQTAMTQTQTPAI

>member
-99 FFSQVQESDPE
+99 FFAQVQESDPE

-190 RLSYTLGLEGPCI
+190 RLSYTLGLEGPCV

-466 DQAVLDSASLGHRP
+466 DQAIIDSASLGHRP

-490 PQALN
+490 PQALS

-543 KLKQFSSQTPQH
+543 KLKQFSIQTPQH

-585 GKELFDTEVVFRDAL
+585 GKELFETEVVFRDAL
-600 QQCATYLD
+600 QHCATYLD

-705 AADDV
+705 AAADV
-710 RLLLTKLDTS
+710 RFLLTKLDTS

-787 RSAKITLLSNISGA
+787 RPAKIPLLSNISGA

-828 NVLNDYIGVVM
+828 HLLNDNIDIVM

-857 ERLNLM
+857 QRLNLM

-886 GLAIDWLKVYGVTT
+886 GLAIDWLSVYGVTT

-936 ELIQGGNVSN
+936 ELIQGGNVSD

-977 QSKQQTIQ
+977 QSKQQTTQ

-993 QQAALMANATPAP
+993 QQAALMATAATAP
-1006 GSGHCLIFVSNI
+1006 GSGHRLIFVSNI

-1029 DTANI
+1029 DTTNI

-1124 DSLTREDFSTP
+1124 DVLARESFSTP

-1180 HIQLRQHK
+1180 HIQLSQHK

-1407 LTLPPSEALQ
+1407 LTLAPSEALQ
-1417 HLEQALLLNQSQLAI
+1417 HLEQALLLNHSQLAI
-1432 VSANWT
+1432 VNANWP

-1542 IFDFPTVER
+1542 IFDFPSVER
-1551 LTQYLLSL
+1551 LTKYLLSL